1 MTLASP
7 CYVPTEDISQNFK
20 ELSRLRRM
28 PLDMKVAYSKTII
41 QKFFIENDGKIY
53 VGFSGG
59 KDSTV
64 TLDLVRQLYPNTPA
78 VYFDTGM
85 EFPENRKFVKTFDNV
100 VFMTPKL
107 TYKQIIEQYG
117 YPCIGKNCAHFIDL
131 AQRGKKSGIDQ
142 MNADTKYG
150 YKKYK
155 WMVDAPFKVSERCC
169 NIMKKEPAKRYHRE
183 TGRVPII
190 GTRTEESTIREHV
203 FIEYGDIH
211 TSHDIPIC
219 APLSI
224 WTEKDVLNYIEL
236 NKIRLSDL
244 YNMGY
249 ERSGCM
255 FCMFGIMTDRDRFLK
270 LKATHPTI
278 WANCMRERESGGL
291 GMREVLDFMGIPT
304 GCEQT
309 NLKEFVKK
317 GEGGIAHQ

>member
-1 MTLASP
+1 
-7 CYVPTEDISQNFK
+7 
-20 ELSRLRRM
+20 M

-155 WMVDAPFKVSERCC
+155 WMIDAPFKVSEKCC

-278 WANCMRERESGGL
+278 WANCMRERE
-291 GMREVLDFMGIPT
+291 RAED
-304 GCEQT
+304 
-309 NLKEFVKK
+309 
-317 GEGGIAHQ
+317 